1 MDHRGQGD
9 DLLAMSAHT
18 NTGTTPRLRDRIL
31 YAGGWASGGFVFDKL
46 VAALQLVVLA
56 RILTPA
62 DFGVMAASAA
72 VLLAMLT
79 ISELGIESVLI
90 AKKSVTREDLDTA
103 WSASA
108 LRGLLM
114 ASVVWIMAGM
124 IGELMRM
131 PLLEPLLRL
140 HAWALVIQ
148 GLYSPALALMM
159 KRLDLR
165 RRVTLD
171 VVRRLVE
178 VTVTLTIALLYRTVW
193 ALVIGQLVAL
203 LVGCLLSFRM
213 THFTPRWSLRSSAI
227 SYFVHYG
234 SRMNVTTLCAFAV
247 MTGGEF
253 VVGRLL
259 GADALGIYQV
269 ALAIPLLIGARA
281 TALIQQISI
290 PTYASLQQDQRGVAR
305 VFDLQ
310 VGLVGIIYI
319 PLAMLIVALS
329 PFIVPLA
336 LGPQWGEIVDPLK
349 VLCLYA
355 ACSGYASVMASLHY
369 GMRRPDLQMWSWVG
383 QCALFLV
390 LIIPMTASFGVF
402 GAAISLT
409 CSYLF
414 GVTLQAWACRRL
426 LGSSS
431 HDTLRSLSRTASLG
445 IMAGIMLSTV
455 HLQHRV
461 LIPWTPELLGFAAP
475 ILFGSYLWWIE
486 RPRLNA
492 LWNDHT
498 QCARA

>member
-1 MDHRGQGD
+1 MTPQ
-9 DLLAMSAHT
+9 T

-31 YAGGWASGGFVFDKL
+31 HAGGWASGGFVLDKL
-46 VAALQLVVLA
+46 VAALQLVILA
-56 RILTPA
+56 RILTPT

-72 VLLAMLT
+72 VLLAMQT
-79 ISELGIESVLI
+79 ISELGIESALI
-90 AKKSVTREDLDTA
+90 AKENVTKEDLNTA
-103 WSASA
+103 WSTSA

-114 ASVVWIMAGM
+114 ASVVWITAGM

-165 RRVTLD
+165 QRVTLD
-171 VVRRLVE
+171 IVRRLVE
-178 VTVTLTIALLYRTVW
+178 TTVTLTIALLYRTVW

-203 LVGCLLSFRM
+203 IVGCLLSFRI
-213 THFTPRWSLRSSAI
+213 TRFIPRWSLRSSAI
-227 SYFVHYG
+227 SYFIHYG
-234 SRMNVTTLCAFAV
+234 SRMNITTLCAFTV

-253 VVGRLL
+253 VIGRLL
-259 GADALGIYQV
+259 GAEALGLYQV
-269 ALAIPLLIGARA
+269 ALAIPLLVGARA
-281 TALIQQISI
+281 TALMQQISV
-290 PTYASLQQDQRGVAR
+290 PAYASLQQNRRGVSR

-310 VGLVGIIYI
+310 VGLVGIIYV
-319 PLAMLIVALS
+319 PLALLIVALS
-329 PFIVPLA
+329 PFFVPLIF
-336 LGPQWGEIVDPLK
+336 GPQWSQIVAPLK

-390 LIIPMTASFGVF
+390 LIVPMTHSFGVI
-402 GAAISLT
+402 GAAFSLT

-414 GVTLQAWACRRL
+414 GISLQAWACHRL
-426 LGSSS
+426 LGASS
-431 HDTLRSLSRTASLG
+431 HNTLRSLIRIATLG
-445 IMAGIMLSTV
+445 IMAGIILSTI
-455 HLQHRV
+455 HLQHHV
-461 LIPWTPELLGFAAP
+461 LIPWTSELLGLAASV
-475 ILFGSYLWWIE
+475 LFGSYLWWIE